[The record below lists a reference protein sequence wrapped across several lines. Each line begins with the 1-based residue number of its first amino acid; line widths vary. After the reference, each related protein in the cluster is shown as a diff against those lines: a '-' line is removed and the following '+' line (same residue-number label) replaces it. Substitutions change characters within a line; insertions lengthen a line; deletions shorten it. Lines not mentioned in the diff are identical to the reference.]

1 MTDRYSDI
9 QTRDRT
15 DTATAAENLLKE
27 RVEQRLF
34 QEHLEVEAAV
44 RSLISD
50 AEAALT
56 GHADDDPEELLSRA
70 HWFLWLDP
78 DRQAVLRGDEL
89 PSWAASQFARIHR
102 LRKRGRRPDP
112 EDEYPVLLEVA
123 KAQGYLS
130 AATDKTDYAPITLEH
145 VDKKGYSSTVDEDD
159 VLPVG
164 RKRMKKDSTASI
176 EYMSAAIPHESCDH
190 ILTTASPRQG
200 KDSTNARI
208 CGNLKD
214 QHGYKWVSILDDG
227 RNELPMIAIPN
238 DEEAIRRSLE
248 RLGQEP
254 KAYDTR
260 VYVPAMPGV
269 PDRLPSNFRLFT
281 IGVDTLT
288 PEIIL
293 RLAGKTTASGSTER
307 RINQA
312 LQAAQRGTG
321 TVDQLVE
328 ELQEMAG
335 EMEATVTMERPDDDS
350 LRDISYRME
359 EDETLQRAA
368 NTLAQYAGDG
378 LIEDVG
384 AETNLDMVEVLK
396 DQERVAALNC
406 NFLEAGQGALHYVIM
421 DLWMQLIW
429 TAVDEHKNVPRIALE
444 IRELKNVAPS
454 QPQNMK
460 YSAERRATAQTIFNI
475 ASQGGSRGIL
485 MAGSTQKV
493 NDVRRQTRI
502 NMRNKIVL
510 SNEDEGISTLKES
523 INIDDIGR
531 EGKSGEEV
539 IKDFDPGQ
547 GLVHTPKFKRW
558 PVQFGGARCGLSD
571 KDRGWLDRYGIA
583 WGARVRED
591 PRDNWARRN
600 SDVEWWVEVND
611 TSIQDSS
618 VKPTIR
624 DYYSDWY
631 LLDRDFPDRTGRDD
645 VDEELVDQVLE
656 QRREYPIPCDL
667 SLREVSELRG
677 ERTTTIRDAEEA
689 KEERIE
695 SALEEYDV
703 PAPLESLAYVK
714 PEKRENMMEV
724 LRVVRDRRVG
734 KYSDIAKH
742 CRVSGSTIG
751 NYTSDDGELNG
762 CIVKDR
768 DSGGYE
774 ITPLGEK
781 ALEVPWRSFDE

>member
-1 MTDRYSDI
+1 MTERYSDI

-27 RVEQRLF
+27 RVEHQLY
-34 QEHLEVEAAV
+34 QENLEVEAAV
-44 RSLISD
+44 RSLLSD
-50 AEAALT
+50 AEAALVGST
-56 GHADDDPEELLSRA
+56 DDDSEALISRA
-70 HWFLWLDP
+70 HWMLWLDP
-78 DRQAVLRGDEL
+78 DRKAVLRGEEL
-89 PSWAASQFARIHR
+89 PGWAASQFTRIHR
-102 LRKRGRRPDP
+102 LRTRGRRPDP
-112 EDEYPVLLEVA
+112 TDEYPVLLEVA
-123 KAQGYLS
+123 KAQGYIS

-145 VDKKGYSSTVDEDD
+145 IDKKGFSSLVDEED

-164 RKRMKKDSTASI
+164 RKRMRKDSTASQ
-176 EYMSAAIPHESCDH
+176 EYMAAAIPHEACDH

-238 DEEAIRRSLE
+238 DEEAIQRSLK
-248 RLGQEP
+248 RLGQVP

-269 PDRLPSNFRLFT
+269 PDKLPSNFRLFT

-312 LQAAQRGTG
+312 LKAARKGTG

-350 LRDISYRME
+350 LRDISYQME

-384 AETNLDMVEVLK
+384 AETNIDMAEVLK
-396 DQERVAALNC
+396 AQERVAALNC
-406 NFLEAGQGALHYVIM
+406 NFLDDGHGALHYVIM

-429 TAVDEHKNVPRIALE
+429 QASDEHKNVPRIALE

-460 YSAERRATAQTIFNI
+460 YSAERRSTAQTIFEI

-485 MAGSTQKV
+485 MVGSTQKV
-493 NDVRRQTRI
+493 NDVRRQIRV

-510 SNEDEGISTLKES
+510 SNEDEGIKTLKES
-523 INIDDIGR
+523 IDI
-531 EGKSGEEV
+531 SNLEET
-539 IKDFDPGQ
+539 IKGFDPGQ
-547 GLVHTPKFKRW
+547 GLIHTPGWKRW
-558 PVQFGGARCGLSD
+558 PVEFGGARCGLSD
-571 KDRGWLDRYGIA
+571 KDRGWLDRYGLA

-591 PRDNWARRN
+591 PRDHWQRRHE
-600 SDVEWWVEVND
+600 DVNWWVEVND
-611 TSIQDSS
+611 ID
-618 VKPTIR
+618 VRDGDEKPAVR
-624 DYYSDWY
+624 DYNSDWY
-631 LLDRDFPDRTGRDD
+631 LLDRDFPDGTGRGD
-645 VDEELVDQVLE
+645 VDDELVQDVLRE
-656 QRREYPIPCDL
+656 RREYPVKCDL
-667 SLREVSELRG
+667 SMRDISDLRA

-689 KEERIE
+689 QEERIE
-695 SALEEYDV
+695 NALDEYDV
-703 PAPLESLAYVK
+703 PNVIEPWAHAT
-714 PEKRENMMEV
+714 EKKRGKMLEV
-724 LRVVRDRRVG
+724 LETIQKNSVR
-734 KYSDIAKH
+734 KYDQIEH
-742 CRVSGSTIG
+742 FCTVSASTVG
-751 NYTSDDGELNG
+751 NYASDDEELG
-762 CIVKDR
+762 ACIVKDPETGEY
-768 DSGGYE
+768 SL
-774 ITPLGEK
+774 TPIGER
-781 ALEVPWRSFDE
+781 ALEIPWDEVAP

>member
-1 MTDRYSDI
+1 MSNSYDDI

-27 RVEQRLF
+27 RVEHQLY
-34 QEHLEVEAAV
+34 QENLEIEAEV
-44 RSLISD
+44 RWLISD
-50 AEAALT
+50 AEAALVGQT
-56 GHADDDPEELLSRA
+56 DDDPEALLSRA
-70 HWFLWLDP
+70 HWMLWLDP

-89 PSWAASQFARIHR
+89 PNWAASQFTRIHR
-102 LRKRGRRPDP
+102 LRTRGRRPDP

-159 VLPVG
+159 VLPIG
-164 RKRMKKDSTASI
+164 RKRMRKDSTASI
-176 EYMSAAIPHESCDH
+176 EFMAESIPHEACDH

-238 DEEAIRRSLE
+238 DEDAIRRSLE

-269 PDRLPSNFRLFT
+269 PDKLPSNFRLFT

-307 RINQA
+307 RINRA
-312 LQAAQRGTG
+312 LEAARGGTG
-321 TVDQLVE
+321 TVDQLVD

-335 EMEATVTMERPDDDS
+335 EMEATVTMENPDDDS
-350 LRDISYRME
+350 LRDITYQME

-384 AETNLDMVEVLK
+384 ADTNIDMAEVLK
-396 DQERVAALNC
+396 AKDRVAALNC
-406 NFLEAGQGALHYVIM
+406 NFLDDGHGALHYVIM

-429 TAVDEHKNVPRIALE
+429 QAADEHKNVPRVALE

-460 YSAERRATAQTIFNI
+460 YSAERRSTAQTIFEI

-485 MAGSTQKV
+485 MVGSTQKV
-493 NDVRRQTRI
+493 NDVRRQIRV

-510 SNEDEGISTLKES
+510 SNEDEGIKTLKES
-523 INIDDIGR
+523 IDI
-531 EGKSGEEV
+531 SNLEET
-539 IKDFDPGQ
+539 IKGFDPGQ
-547 GLVHTPKFKRW
+547 GLIHTPGWKRW
-558 PVQFGGARCGLSD
+558 PVEFGGARCGLSD
-571 KDRGWLDRYGIA
+571 KDRGWLDRYGLA

-591 PRDNWARRN
+591 PRDRWRN
-600 SDVEWWVEVND
+600 RHEDVEWWVEVNEID
-611 TSIQDSS
+611 VRHGDE
-618 VKPTIR
+618 KPVVR
-624 DYYSDWY
+624 DYYSDWF
-631 LLDRDFPDRTGRDD
+631 LLDRDFPEETTRED
-645 VDEELVDQVLE
+645 VDEGLVREVLQE
-656 QRREYPIPCDL
+656 RREYPVKCDL
-667 SLREVSELRG
+667 SLRDVSELRA
-677 ERTTTIRDAEEA
+677 ERTTMIRDAEEA
-689 KEERIE
+689 QEERIE
-695 SALEEYDV
+695 EGLEEYEV
-703 PAPLESLAYVK
+703 PAPLEALAYVK
-714 PEKRENMMEV
+714 SDKRENMMEV

-734 KYSDIAKH
+734 TYGDIATH
-742 CRVSGSTIG
+742 CSVSASAIG
-751 NYTSDDGELNG
+751 NYTSDDGEING
-762 CIVKDR
+762 CIVKDPET
-768 DSGGYE
+768 GGYE

-781 ALEVPWRSFDE
+781 ALEVPWDSLDE